1 MWFHFIPARQTQGVN
16 KAGYFEGS
24 EKVLSTILAVWVLT
38 CLWGTAGQ
46 CREGQIH
53 DIAADDRGL

>member
-1 MWFHFIPARQTQGVN
+1 MN